1 MRMFAGLDVGFKR
14 TAVCVVDEAGR
25 IVWRGVVDTHP
36 EALSRALQRWGGKL
50 AKVGLESG
58 SMTPWLARELA
69 KARFPVVC
77 MDARAA
83 ADAVKSRRVKSD
95 KADAYAL
102 AEMLR
107 TGWYGAVYVKSED
120 SHRLKAML
128 GGARSVGAS
137 QTCARQSGA
146 RTTAAV
152 WHSTAVAA
160 GDQEVRRGG
169 ASGGVAR

>member
-14 TAVCVVDEAGR
+14 TAVCVCVLDEAGR

-58 SMTPWLARELA
+58 SMTPWLVRELA
-69 KARFPVVC
+69 KVGFPMMC

-95 KADAYAL
+95 NADAYAL

-107 TGWYGAVYVKSED
+107 TGWY
-120 SHRLKAML
+120 
-128 GGARSVGAS
+128 AR
-137 QTCARQSGA
+137 CM
-146 RTTAAV
+146 
-152 WHSTAVAA
+152 
-160 GDQEVRRGG
+160 
-169 ASGGVAR
+169 